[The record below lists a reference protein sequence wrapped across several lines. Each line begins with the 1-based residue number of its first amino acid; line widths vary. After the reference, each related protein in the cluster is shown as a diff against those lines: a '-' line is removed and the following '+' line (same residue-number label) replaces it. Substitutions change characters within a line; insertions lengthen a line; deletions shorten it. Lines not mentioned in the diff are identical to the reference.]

1 MKLFSIKHLSIKRK
15 FNFLLITA
23 IVITFA
29 LFSCTEEDKT
39 KDLRV
44 IDLEGNVGKTRVMN
58 LSEIAE
64 SIEYIP
70 LETNNES
77 LLASPLMYLNFENG
91 RLYIRQFQTEI
102 KIFNQ
107 EGKFIKS
114 FNKQGRGPQEYENL
128 SSFYVDP
135 LTNNLFV
142 YSLRKLTEYNNEGD
156 FIKRILFNQ
165 TKEISIYG
173 PNKCF
178 KINENLYLVTFR
190 NYKSK
195 YSSCVTDSLFNV
207 LYFIN
212 YSEKEHSTR
221 LNSQIQIGF
230 LSPYFYKF
238 RDSVRVFNGYGY
250 NILTASNPKGV
261 DTSFILNYGKYDYIN
276 ANLKVRNYN
285 NRSFIRRYY
294 SVYESSNYIF
304 MQFHMGSLPH
314 KKVMLKRHKV
324 EETVEL
330 PIAESIF
337 NKKTGEF
344 LFIAQPEFNQFGFKD
359 DLQGGPAFWPYY
371 ISEDDYMVTIIDA
384 HKIIK
389 HAQTYEVSDKFK
401 KIADNLKETDNP
413 VLVLVKLK

>member
-1 MKLFSIKHLSIKRK
+1 MII
-15 FNFLLITA
+15 
-23 IVITFA
+23 A
-29 LFSCTEEDKT
+29 LFSCTEEDKP

-44 IDLEGNVGKTRVMN
+44 IDLEGNVGKASIVN
-58 LSEIAE
+58 LSKIAE

-70 LETNNES
+70 LETNDES
-77 LLASPLMYLNFENG
+77 LLAAPLSYINFENG

-102 KIFNQ
+102 KIFNK

-135 LTNNLFV
+135 LTNSLFV
-142 YSLRKLTEYNNEGD
+142 YSLRKLTEYNNDGD

-165 TKEISIYG
+165 TKEILIYG
-173 PNKCF
+173 PEKYF
-178 KINENLYLVTFR
+178 QIKENLKLITFG

-221 LNSQIQIGF
+221 LNSQIQVGF
-230 LSPYFYKF
+230 ISPYFYKF
-238 RDSVRVFNGYGY
+238 RDSVRIFNGYDH
-250 NILTASNPKGV
+250 NILTASNSKGV
-261 DTSFILNYGKYDYIN
+261 DTSFILNYGKYNYIN

-285 NRSFIRRYY
+285 NLSFIRRYS

-314 KKVMLKRHKV
+314 KKVMLKSHKAG
-324 EETVEL
+324 ETVEL

-359 DLQGGPAFWPYY
+359 DFQGGPAFWPYY

-401 KIADNLKETDNP
+401 KIAHNLKETDNP